1 MLQMLQKENKM
12 DALIGLGL
20 VIYSIGLFVYKQFFS
35 DGLTSQTIIQ
45 IAVAGIGALVILAPK
60 FLSFVMGLKIP
71 EKEKEKENDIE
82 LDDTKDY
89 QDFVSLNYLKDRAIE
104 LRSEEALE
112 LVIKLNTLI
121 FSVKNETES

>member
-71 EKEKEKENDIE
+71 EKEKENDIE

>member
-1 MLQMLQKENKM
+1 M
-12 DALIGLGL
+12 DGLIGLGL
-20 VIYSIGLFVYKQFFS
+20 VIYSIGMFVYKQFFS
-35 DGLTSQTIIQ
+35 DGLTSQAIIQ

-60 FLSFVMGLKIP
+60 FLSFIMGLNIP
-71 EKEKEKENDIE
+71 EKEDDIK
-82 LDDTKDY
+82 LDDAKDY

>member
-1 MLQMLQKENKM
+1 M

-20 VIYSIGLFVYKQFFS
+20 VIYSIGMFVYKQFFS
-35 DGLTSQTIIQ
+35 DGLTSQAIIQ

-60 FLSFVMGLKIP
+60 FLSFIMGLKIP
-71 EKEKEKENDIE
+71 EKEKEDDIK
-82 LDDTKDY
+82 LDDAKDY

-104 LRSEEALE
+104 LRSEEALV

-121 FSVKNETES
+121 FSVKNETEN

>member
-1 MLQMLQKENKM
+1 M

-35 DGLTSQTIIQ
+35 DGLTSQAIIQ

-60 FLSFVMGLKIP
+60 FLSFIMGLKIP

-82 LDDTKDY
+82 LDDAKDY

>member
-20 VIYSIGLFVYKQFFS
+20 VIYSIGMFVYKQFFS
-35 DGLTSQTIIQ
+35 DGLTSQSIIQ

-60 FLSFVMGLKIP
+60 FLSFIMGLKIP
-71 EKEKEKENDIE
+71 EKEKEDDIK
-82 LDDTKDY
+82 LDDAKDY